1 MVTKRREGLPGR
13 RNNTCKSSE
22 EPSPSPREA
31 LREVSRPVCPGL
43 CDGSWD
49 VRQGLGGE
57 VLPDAGKLGYQGR
70 AKW

>member
-49 VRQGLGGE
+49 VRQGLGVE
-57 VLPDAGKLGYQGR
+57 MLPDAGKLGCQGR